1 MWTYYDKGAGQPYG
15 TAALIEE
22 ALRYKELGF
31 DTFKWRPGTDWQ
43 EDGITPTQLGDICR
57 QLRQAVGPDFDLG
70 LEKKGYD
77 SWTFEQCIEIA
88 PIINDLDF
96 LFFEQPMGDVG
107 PAQFDDYRKIKELM
121 PKVMLW
127 GGEGLRNLVQI
138 RPWMQEGIYDAMQID
153 CHRLGVT
160 ECWQV
165 ARAAAFYGT
174 KIVPHNWS
182 TGLGTVSNAHLVAGV
197 SSGHMC
203 EFFMYPS
210 AFRYDLLKQPYRPQN
225 GHIELSDQA
234 GFGMELVDN
243 CAEKFT
249 YIPGPHTLANPR
261 FPHAWERARAREK
274 MVSGKYSA

>member
-1 MWTYYDKGAGQPYG
+1 
-15 TAALIEE
+15 
-22 ALRYKELGF
+22 
-31 DTFKWRPGTDWQ
+31 
-43 EDGITPTQLGDICR
+43 
-57 QLRQAVGPDFDLG
+57 
-70 LEKKGYD
+70 
-77 SWTFEQCIEIA
+77 
-88 PIINDLDF
+88 
-96 LFFEQPMGDVG
+96 MGDVG

-127 GGEGLRNLVQI
+127 GGEGLRNLVQV
-138 RPWMQEGIYDAMQID
+138 RPWMQEGIYDAMQND

-165 ARAAAFYGT
+165 AR
-174 KIVPHNWS
+174 
-182 TGLGTVSNAHLVAGV
+182 V

-234 GFGMELVDN
+234 GFGMDLVDN
-243 CAEKFT
+243 FAEKFT